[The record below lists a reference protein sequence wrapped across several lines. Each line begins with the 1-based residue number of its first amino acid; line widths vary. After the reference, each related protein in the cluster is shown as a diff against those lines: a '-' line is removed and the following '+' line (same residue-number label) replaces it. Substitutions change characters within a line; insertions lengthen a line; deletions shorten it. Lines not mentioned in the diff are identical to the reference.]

1 VAGFKRLPRFLSADV
16 PVEDRLVDVGD
27 VLDAVLG
34 AVEQDRAR
42 KLTSFAQ
49 DAFAIEERL
58 ARVVGQYV
66 PEARRTKNAMLSG
79 LRSPPRPTKRP
90 PRDGLGSRADHA
102 GDGDGGSRLR
112 RRRAR
117 LSTHG
122 TSRSTRHA
130 RSPPRRVL
138 GSQLVPELG
147 KGS

>member
-1 VAGFKRLPRFLSADV
+1 M

-27 VLDAVLG
+27 VLDAVLS

-58 ARVVGQYV
+58 ARVVGHYV

-90 PRDGLGSRADHA
+90 PRDGLGDWCRSPFVGWFERSLSSVLVFERLRGWRCGA
-102 GDGDGGSRLR
+102 GGS
-112 RRRAR
+112 
-117 LSTHG
+117 
-122 TSRSTRHA
+122 
-130 RSPPRRVL
+130 VL
-138 GSQLVPELG
+138 GA
-147 KGS
+147 